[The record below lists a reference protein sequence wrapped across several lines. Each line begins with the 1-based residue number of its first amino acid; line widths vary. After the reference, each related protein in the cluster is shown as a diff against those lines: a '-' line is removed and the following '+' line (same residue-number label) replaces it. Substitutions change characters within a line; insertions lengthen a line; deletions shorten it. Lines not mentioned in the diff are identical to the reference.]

1 MLHSAQTSSV
11 PALFE
16 KLTRDKATAAALLEV
31 RNGQTV
37 THTWGDLGRI
47 VHCWVSALHEQGI
60 RPGDLIVLWSA
71 NRFEWILT
79 DLAAQSLG
87 AVLVPLHNTVSGRQA
102 LDQIQHSGAGHII
115 VAGNEQL
122 KKLAPL
128 VAELS
133 SDWNWLTL
141 DHVSSRHRMST
152 RCLSDLAQAASPA
165 HGAEIAHACIPDCD
179 IDAPTTII
187 YSSGTTGEPKGITL
201 SQRNLMSNAVALV
214 GSFRADEPLETR
226 LCFLPLSHIFARTC
240 DVYTWLVRGS
250 YMALA
255 QNRDTIIDDC
265 KRFAP
270 TMINGVPYFFQ
281 RVHQTLVAKG
291 VANEPGKLKSVL
303 GGQVRGCISGGAA
316 LPDETFDYFESQGI
330 PLLQGYGLTET
341 SPVIAMSSL
350 DVRKRG
356 TAGKPLNNV
365 EVKIADDGEILTRGP
380 HVMLGYWQDPDATQ
394 EIIRDGW
401 LHTGDLGELDAEGFL
416 RITGRKKEI
425 IVTATGKNVF
435 PTHLE
440 ALLCRDPFIL
450 QAIVIG
456 NDEKYLSALIVP
468 DPDALRA
475 EIKAQRLW
483 VFRRK
488 SAVRHPHVL
497 ALFRKRID
505 QQLSCL
511 SNYEQVRR
519 FCVLDRGF
527 LPENGHLTPK
537 LSLRRDLIHRDF
549 AVEINRLYDR

>member
-1 MLHSAQTSSV
+1 MLHSAQTPSI
-11 PALFE
+11 PELFD
-16 KLTRDKATAAALLEV
+16 KLTRDQASAAALLHV
-31 RNGQTV
+31 QDDQTV
-37 THTWGDLGRI
+37 TYTWSDLGRL
-47 VHCWVSALHEQGI
+47 VHCWVSALEEQGI
-60 RPGDLIVLWSA
+60 RAGDLIVLWSA

-102 LDQIQHSGAGHII
+102 LDQIQHSGTGHII
-115 VAGNEQL
+115 VAGDEQL

-128 VAELS
+128 VTQLS
-133 SDWNWLTL
+133 RDWNWLTL
-141 DHVSSRHRMST
+141 DHVSPRHRVST
-152 RCLSDLAQAASPA
+152 QCLSDLAKSTSPA
-165 HGAEIAHACIPDCD
+165 HGAQLAHARLADYD

-187 YSSGTTGEPKGITL
+187 YSSGTTGEPKGVTL

-214 GSFRADEPLETR
+214 RSFRADEPLETR

-265 KRFAP
+265 QRFAP

-281 RVHQTLVAKG
+281 RLHQTLVAKG
-291 VANEPGKLKSVL
+291 VADESGKLKNVL

-316 LPDETFDYFESQGI
+316 LPNETFDYFESQGI

-341 SPVIAMSSL
+341 SPVISMSSL
-350 DVRKRG
+350 DIRKRG
-356 TAGKPLNNV
+356 TAGKPLGNV
-365 EVKIADDGEILTRGP
+365 EVKIAADGEILTRGP
-380 HVMLGYWQDPDATQ
+380 HVMLGYWQDPVATQ

-401 LHTGDLGELDAEGFL
+401 LHTGDLGELDDEGFL
-416 RITGRKKEI
+416 SITGRKKEI

-440 ALLCRDPFIL
+440 ALLCRDPFVL

-456 NDEKYLSALIVP
+456 NNEKYLSALIVP

-488 SAVRHPHVL
+488 SAVRHPHVR
-497 ALFRKRID
+497 ALFRERIN

-549 AVEINRLYDR
+549 AAEINRLYDR